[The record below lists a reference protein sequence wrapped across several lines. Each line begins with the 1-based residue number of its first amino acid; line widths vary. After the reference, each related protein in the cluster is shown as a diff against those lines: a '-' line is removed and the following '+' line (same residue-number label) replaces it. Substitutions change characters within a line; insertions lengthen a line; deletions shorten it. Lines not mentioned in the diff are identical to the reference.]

1 MRNLLT
7 EYNNLLRQNFI
18 AVSDYPKKG
27 ITKKYFNNKLKRFI
41 SQNRRINFNQKFVRR
56 IFNDDFNHG
65 GRFYGGFWISL
76 SEEWRK
82 HIRINNNPVIEID
95 YSGIH
100 IILLYGL
107 KKLDYWRKHKTDPY
121 TLDKKTME
129 QEQPEIKNDEDKLK
143 FRELVKEVILVSL
156 NSKDETSTCKSIIIS
171 ITNEVDEEGNNK
183 FEWFRNNYSQYDKK
197 KDKNVLGHNVI
208 GKLISHIKEKHIDIK
223 EYFNSKQGSWV
234 QNLGF
239 LIAEQIINYYSMK
252 GIPVLCV
259 HESFIIDSNY
269 IWDLEQRM
277 KWVMIDFLDQHK
289 TKVSAVKTTISGRE
303 NTLEEKT

>member
-1 MRNLLT
+1 M
-7 EYNNLLRQNFI
+7 
-18 AVSDYPKKG
+18 
-27 ITKKYFNNKLKRFI
+27 
-41 SQNRRINFNQKFVRR
+41 
-56 IFNDDFNHG
+56 
-65 GRFYGGFWISL
+65 
-76 SEEWRK
+76 
-82 HIRINNNPVIEID
+82 
-95 YSGIH
+95 
-100 IILLYGL
+100 
-107 KKLDYWRKHKTDPY
+107 
-121 TLDKKTME
+121 
-129 QEQPEIKNDEDKLK
+129 
-143 FRELVKEVILVSL
+143 KEVILVSL

-197 KDKNVLGHNVI
+197 KDKNVLSHNVI
-208 GKLISHIKEKHIDIK
+208 GKLIIHIKEKHIDIK

-259 HESFIIDSNY
+259 HDSFIIDSNY